1 MENYQAV
8 FKRKEIKYLLS
19 SEERNALLPILEAH
33 MEPDAFAHNSI
44 SNLYYDTPD
53 FRMVRRSLEK
63 PMYKEKLRLR
73 SYGTPENTST
83 VFPEIKKKAM
93 GIVYKRRISLPYQE
107 AVSFLS
113 RQQIASTDTCDGTT
127 QQIASTDTC
136 DGTTQQ
142 IASTEMCDGTT
153 RQILHELDWMLASY
167 ENLSPRV
174 FLSYERDSYKGIS
187 DPSLRLTLDQ
197 DILFRTD
204 RLDLREGAFSLVRF
218 RSVPGTARDIMAI
231 FLAMNTGLCCGMGY
245 VLLAVLAAAVTC
257 LIFFLQKAPG
267 LDPADRDIRVVVPE
281 NLDYADLF
289 TDLFENY
296 TTASQLVHV
305 KTVNMGSLYSLHY
318 RVTLKDTTLEKELL
332 DSMRCRNGN
341 LEVSSGLPADDRQE
355 VKNL

>member
-33 MEPDAFAHNSI
+33 MEPDAFAHSSI

-107 AVSFLS
+107 SVSFLS
-113 RQQIASTDTCDGTT
+113 GQQIASTD
-127 QQIASTDTC
+127 
-136 DGTTQQ
+136 
-142 IASTEMCDGTT
+142 MCDGTT

-167 ENLSPRV
+167 KDLAPRV

-231 FLAMNTGLCCGMGY
+231 FLAMTTDLCCGMGY

-289 TDLFENY
+289 TDLLDRY

>member
-19 SEERNALLPILEAH
+19 REKRNALLPILEAH
-33 MEPDAFAHNSI
+33 MEPDAFAHSSI

-113 RQQIASTDTCDGTT
+113 GQQIASTDTCN
-127 QQIASTDTC
+127 
-136 DGTTQQ
+136 
-142 IASTEMCDGTT
+142 GTT

-204 RLDLREGAFSLVRF
+204 RLDLREGAF
-218 RSVPGTARDIMAI
+218 GEAI
-231 FLAMNTGLCCGMGY
+231 
-245 VLLAVLAAAVTC
+245 LLPD
-257 LIFFLQKAPG
+257 Q
-267 LDPADRDIRVVVPE
+267 
-281 NLDYADLF
+281 
-289 TDLFENY
+289 
-296 TTASQLVHV
+296 
-305 KTVNMGSLYSLHY
+305 
-318 RVTLKDTTLEKELL
+318 TL
-332 DSMRCRNGN
+332 M
-341 LEVSSGLPADDRQE
+341 E
-355 VKNL
+355 VKISNAAPLWLAQALSEIGIFPVSFSKYGRTYERICRDPRWRKEMNGHTQIDAHTKINGHAEIDAHTKMNGHTKEMEMKRYA

>member
-33 MEPDAFAHNSI
+33 MEPDAFAHSSI

-73 SYGTPENTST
+73 SYGTPEDTST

-113 RQQIASTDTCDGTT
+113 GQQIASTD
-127 QQIASTDTC
+127 
-136 DGTTQQ
+136 
-142 IASTEMCDGTT
+142 MCDGTT

-167 ENLSPRV
+167 ENLAPRV
-174 FLSYERDSYKGIS
+174 FLSYERDSYKGVS

-204 RLDLREGAFSLVRF
+204 RLDLREGAF
-218 RSVPGTARDIMAI
+218 GEAI
-231 FLAMNTGLCCGMGY
+231 
-245 VLLAVLAAAVTC
+245 LLPD
-257 LIFFLQKAPG
+257 Q
-267 LDPADRDIRVVVPE
+267 
-281 NLDYADLF
+281 
-289 TDLFENY
+289 
-296 TTASQLVHV
+296 
-305 KTVNMGSLYSLHY
+305 
-318 RVTLKDTTLEKELL
+318 TL
-332 DSMRCRNGN
+332 M
-341 LEVSSGLPADDRQE
+341 E
-355 VKNL
+355 VKISNAAPLWLAQALSEIGIFPVSFSKYGRAYERICRDPRWRKEMNGHTQIDAHTKIKGHAEIDAHTKINEHTKEMEMKRYA

>member
-19 SEERNALLPILEAH
+19 REERNALLPILEAH
-33 MEPDAFAHNSI
+33 MEPDAFAHSSI

-113 RQQIASTDTCDGTT
+113 GQQIASTDTCNGMT
-127 QQIASTDTC
+127 QQIASTD
-136 DGTTQQ
+136 
-142 IASTEMCDGTT
+142 MCDGTT

-174 FLSYERDSYKGIS
+174 FLSYERDSYKGVS

-204 RLDLREGAFSLVRF
+204 RLDLREGTFGEAILLPDQTLMEVKISNAAPLWLAQALSEIGIFPVSFSKYGRAYE
-218 RSVPGTARDIMAI
+218 RI
-231 FLAMNTGLCCGMGY
+231 
-245 VLLAVLAAAVTC
+245 
-257 LIFFLQKAPG
+257 
-267 LDPADRDIRVVVPE
+267 
-281 NLDYADLF
+281 
-289 TDLFENY
+289 
-296 TTASQLVHV
+296 
-305 KTVNMGSLYSLHY
+305 
-318 RVTLKDTTLEKELL
+318 
-332 DSMRCRNGN
+332 CRNPRWRKEMNGHAETDAHEEIDAHTKIN
-341 LEVSSGLPADDRQE
+341 GHAEIDTHTKMNGHTKEMEMKRYA
-355 VKNL
+355 

>member
-1 MENYQAV
+1 MENFQAV

-19 SEERNALLPILEAH
+19 REKRNALLPILEAH
-33 MEPDAFAHNSI
+33 MEPDVFAHSSI

-113 RQQIASTDTCDGTT
+113 GQQIASTD
-127 QQIASTDTC
+127 
-136 DGTTQQ
+136 
-142 IASTEMCDGTT
+142 MCDGTT

-204 RLDLREGAFSLVRF
+204 RLDLREGAF
-218 RSVPGTARDIMAI
+218 GEAI
-231 FLAMNTGLCCGMGY
+231 
-245 VLLAVLAAAVTC
+245 LLPD
-257 LIFFLQKAPG
+257 Q
-267 LDPADRDIRVVVPE
+267 
-281 NLDYADLF
+281 
-289 TDLFENY
+289 
-296 TTASQLVHV
+296 
-305 KTVNMGSLYSLHY
+305 
-318 RVTLKDTTLEKELL
+318 TL
-332 DSMRCRNGN
+332 M
-341 LEVSSGLPADDRQE
+341 E
-355 VKNL
+355 VKISNAAPLWLAQALSEIGIFPVSFSKYGRVYERICRDPRWRKEMNGHAEIDAHTKINEHTEIDAHTKINEHAEIDAHTKINEHAEIDAHTKINEHTEINGHAKEMEMKRYA

>member
-33 MEPDAFAHNSI
+33 MEPDAFAHSSI

-113 RQQIASTDTCDGTT
+113 GQQIASTD
-127 QQIASTDTC
+127 
-136 DGTTQQ
+136 
-142 IASTEMCDGTT
+142 MCDGTT

-167 ENLSPRV
+167 KDPAPRV

-204 RLDLREGAFSLVRF
+204 RLDLREGAF
-218 RSVPGTARDIMAI
+218 GEAI
-231 FLAMNTGLCCGMGY
+231 
-245 VLLAVLAAAVTC
+245 LLPD
-257 LIFFLQKAPG
+257 Q
-267 LDPADRDIRVVVPE
+267 
-281 NLDYADLF
+281 
-289 TDLFENY
+289 
-296 TTASQLVHV
+296 
-305 KTVNMGSLYSLHY
+305 
-318 RVTLKDTTLEKELL
+318 TL
-332 DSMRCRNGN
+332 M
-341 LEVSSGLPADDRQE
+341 E
-355 VKNL
+355 VKISNAAPLWLAQALSEIGIFPVSFSKYGRAYERICRDPRWRKEMNGHTEIDARTKINEHAEIDAHTKMNGTTKMNEHAKEMEMKRYA

>member
-33 MEPDAFAHNSI
+33 MEPDVFAHSSI

-73 SYGTPENTST
+73 SYGMPENTST

-113 RQQIASTDTCDGTT
+113 GQQIASTDMCNGMT
-127 QQIASTDTC
+127 QQIASTD
-136 DGTTQQ
+136 
-142 IASTEMCDGTT
+142 MCDGTT
-153 RQILHELDWMLASY
+153 RQNLHELDWMLASY

-174 FLSYERDSYKGIS
+174 FLSYERDSYKGVS

-204 RLDLREGAFSLVRF
+204 RLDLREGAF
-218 RSVPGTARDIMAI
+218 GETI
-231 FLAMNTGLCCGMGY
+231 
-245 VLLAVLAAAVTC
+245 LLPD
-257 LIFFLQKAPG
+257 Q
-267 LDPADRDIRVVVPE
+267 
-281 NLDYADLF
+281 
-289 TDLFENY
+289 
-296 TTASQLVHV
+296 
-305 KTVNMGSLYSLHY
+305 
-318 RVTLKDTTLEKELL
+318 TL
-332 DSMRCRNGN
+332 M
-341 LEVSSGLPADDRQE
+341 E
-355 VKNL
+355 VKISNAAPLWLAQALSEIGIFPVSFSKYGRAYERICRDPRWRKEMNGPAEIDAHTKMNGTTKMNGHAKEMEMKRYA

>member
-33 MEPDAFAHNSI
+33 MEPDAFAHSSI

-73 SYGTPENTST
+73 SYGMPENTST

-113 RQQIASTDTCDGTT
+113 GQQIASTDTCNGTT
-127 QQIASTDTC
+127 QQIASTD
-136 DGTTQQ
+136 
-142 IASTEMCDGTT
+142 MCDGTT

-174 FLSYERDSYKGIS
+174 FLSYERDSYKGVS

-204 RLDLREGAFSLVRF
+204 RLDLREGAF
-218 RSVPGTARDIMAI
+218 GEAI
-231 FLAMNTGLCCGMGY
+231 
-245 VLLAVLAAAVTC
+245 LLPD
-257 LIFFLQKAPG
+257 Q
-267 LDPADRDIRVVVPE
+267 
-281 NLDYADLF
+281 
-289 TDLFENY
+289 
-296 TTASQLVHV
+296 
-305 KTVNMGSLYSLHY
+305 
-318 RVTLKDTTLEKELL
+318 TL
-332 DSMRCRNGN
+332 M
-341 LEVSSGLPADDRQE
+341 E
-355 VKNL
+355 VKISNAAPLWLAQALSEIGIFPVSFSKYGRAYERICRDPRWRKEMNGHTESDAHTKIKGHAEIDAHTKINEHAKEMEMKRYV

>member
-1 MENYQAV
+1 MQNYQAV

-19 SEERNALLPILEAH
+19 REKRNALLPILEAC
-33 MEPDAFAHNSI
+33 MEPDAFAHSSI

-113 RQQIASTDTCDGTT
+113 GQQIASTDTCDGTT

-136 DGTTQQ
+136 NGMTQQ
-142 IASTEMCDGTT
+142 IASTDMCDGTT

-174 FLSYERDSYKGIS
+174 FLSYERDSYKGVS

-204 RLDLREGAFSLVRF
+204 RLDLREGAF
-218 RSVPGTARDIMAI
+218 GEAI
-231 FLAMNTGLCCGMGY
+231 LLPDQTLMEVKISNAAPLWLAQALSEIG
-245 VLLAVLAAAVTC
+245 
-257 LIFFLQKAPG
+257 IFPVSFSKYGRAYE
-267 LDPADRDIRVVVPE
+267 RI
-281 NLDYADLF
+281 
-289 TDLFENY
+289 
-296 TTASQLVHV
+296 
-305 KTVNMGSLYSLHY
+305 
-318 RVTLKDTTLEKELL
+318 
-332 DSMRCRNGN
+332 CRNPRWRKEMNGHAETDAHEEIDAHTKIN
-341 LEVSSGLPADDRQE
+341 GHAEIDTHTKINGHTKEMEMKRYA
-355 VKNL
+355 

>member
-19 SEERNALLPILEAH
+19 REKRNALLPILEAH
-33 MEPDAFAHNSI
+33 MEPDAFAHSSI

-113 RQQIASTDTCDGTT
+113 GQQIASTDTCDGTT
-127 QQIASTDTC
+127 QQIASTD
-136 DGTTQQ
+136 
-142 IASTEMCDGTT
+142 MCDGTT

-167 ENLSPRV
+167 KDLAPRV

-204 RLDLREGAFSLVRF
+204 RLDLREGAF
-218 RSVPGTARDIMAI
+218 GEAI
-231 FLAMNTGLCCGMGY
+231 
-245 VLLAVLAAAVTC
+245 LLPD
-257 LIFFLQKAPG
+257 Q
-267 LDPADRDIRVVVPE
+267 
-281 NLDYADLF
+281 
-289 TDLFENY
+289 
-296 TTASQLVHV
+296 
-305 KTVNMGSLYSLHY
+305 
-318 RVTLKDTTLEKELL
+318 TL
-332 DSMRCRNGN
+332 M
-341 LEVSSGLPADDRQE
+341 E
-355 VKNL
+355 VKISNAAPLWLAQALSEIGIFPVSFSKYGRAYERICRDPRWRKEMNGHTEIDAHTKINGHAEIDAHTKINGTTKMNGHAKEMEMKRYA

>member
-19 SEERNALLPILEAH
+19 REKRNALLPILEAC
-33 MEPDAFAHNSI
+33 MEPDAFAHSSI

-73 SYGTPENTST
+73 SYGMPENTST

-113 RQQIASTDTCDGTT
+113 GQQIASTD
-127 QQIASTDTC
+127 
-136 DGTTQQ
+136 
-142 IASTEMCDGTT
+142 MCDGTT

-174 FLSYERDSYKGIS
+174 FLSYERDSYKGVS

-204 RLDLREGAFSLVRF
+204 RLDLREGTFGEAILLPDQTLMEVKISNAAPLWLAQALSEIGIFPVSFSKYGRAYE
-218 RSVPGTARDIMAI
+218 RI
-231 FLAMNTGLCCGMGY
+231 
-245 VLLAVLAAAVTC
+245 
-257 LIFFLQKAPG
+257 
-267 LDPADRDIRVVVPE
+267 
-281 NLDYADLF
+281 
-289 TDLFENY
+289 
-296 TTASQLVHV
+296 
-305 KTVNMGSLYSLHY
+305 
-318 RVTLKDTTLEKELL
+318 
-332 DSMRCRNGN
+332 CRNPRWRKEMNGHAETDAHEEIDAHTKIN
-341 LEVSSGLPADDRQE
+341 EHAEIDAHTKMDGHTKEMEMKRYA
-355 VKNL
+355 

>member
-33 MEPDAFAHNSI
+33 MEPDAFAHSSI

-113 RQQIASTDTCDGTT
+113 GQQIASTDTCDGTT

-136 DGTTQQ
+136 DGTT
-142 IASTEMCDGTT
+142 

-167 ENLSPRV
+167 ENLSSRV

-204 RLDLREGAFSLVRF
+204 RLDLREGAF
-218 RSVPGTARDIMAI
+218 GETI
-231 FLAMNTGLCCGMGY
+231 
-245 VLLAVLAAAVTC
+245 LLPD
-257 LIFFLQKAPG
+257 Q
-267 LDPADRDIRVVVPE
+267 
-281 NLDYADLF
+281 
-289 TDLFENY
+289 
-296 TTASQLVHV
+296 
-305 KTVNMGSLYSLHY
+305 
-318 RVTLKDTTLEKELL
+318 TL
-332 DSMRCRNGN
+332 M
-341 LEVSSGLPADDRQE
+341 E
-355 VKNL
+355 VKISNAAPLWLAQALSEIGIFPVSFSKYGRAYERICRDPRWRKEMNEHTQIDAHTKIKGHAEIDAHTKINAHAEIDTHTKMNGHAKEMEMKRYA

>member
-1 MENYQAV
+1 MGNYQAV

-33 MEPDAFAHNSI
+33 MEPDAFAHSSI

-73 SYGTPENTST
+73 SYETPQNTST
-83 VFPEIKKKAM
+83 IFPEIKKKAM

-113 RQQIASTDTCDGTT
+113 GQQIASTDMCDGMT

-136 DGTTQQ
+136 NGTTQ
-142 IASTEMCDGTT
+142 
-153 RQILHELDWMLASY
+153 QILHELDWMLASY

-187 DPSLRLTLDQ
+187 DSSLRLTLDQ

-204 RLDLREGAFSLVRF
+204 RLDLREGAF
-218 RSVPGTARDIMAI
+218 GEAI
-231 FLAMNTGLCCGMGY
+231 
-245 VLLAVLAAAVTC
+245 LLPD
-257 LIFFLQKAPG
+257 Q
-267 LDPADRDIRVVVPE
+267 
-281 NLDYADLF
+281 
-289 TDLFENY
+289 
-296 TTASQLVHV
+296 
-305 KTVNMGSLYSLHY
+305 
-318 RVTLKDTTLEKELL
+318 TL
-332 DSMRCRNGN
+332 M
-341 LEVSSGLPADDRQE
+341 E
-355 VKNL
+355 VKISNAAPLWLAQALSEIGIFPVSFSKYGRAYKRICRDPRWRKEMNGHTKEMEMKRYA

>member
-19 SEERNALLPILEAH
+19 SKERNALLPILEAH
-33 MEPDAFAHNSI
+33 MEPDAFAHMEPDAFAHSSI

-53 FRMVRRSLEK
+53 FRMIRRSLEK

-113 RQQIASTDTCDGTT
+113 GQQIASTD
-127 QQIASTDTC
+127 
-136 DGTTQQ
+136 
-142 IASTEMCDGTT
+142 MCDGTT
-153 RQILHELDWMLASY
+153 RQILHELDRMLASY
-167 ENLSPRV
+167 ENLAPRV

-204 RLDLREGAFSLVRF
+204 RLDLREGAF
-218 RSVPGTARDIMAI
+218 GEAI
-231 FLAMNTGLCCGMGY
+231 
-245 VLLAVLAAAVTC
+245 LLPD
-257 LIFFLQKAPG
+257 Q
-267 LDPADRDIRVVVPE
+267 
-281 NLDYADLF
+281 
-289 TDLFENY
+289 
-296 TTASQLVHV
+296 
-305 KTVNMGSLYSLHY
+305 
-318 RVTLKDTTLEKELL
+318 TL
-332 DSMRCRNGN
+332 M
-341 LEVSSGLPADDRQE
+341 E
-355 VKNL
+355 VKISNAAPLWLAQALSEIGIFPVSFSKYGRAYERICRDPRWRKEMNGHAKEMEMKRYA